1 MAGFPTELFIAF
13 VAVMA
18 IIGAGVVY
26 NAWRVRDPAPK
37 GPTWS
42 QVAAERGLIRR
53 DSRRCVGPIDG
64 FEVSVTLDRSKSA
77 AASLHLEISGGLP
90 SGLSL
95 WPRTVS
101 PSGLQTT
108 GEEVQVG
115 DRAFDDAFS
124 VRGDEQEILVRL
136 DATTRA
142 VLRGAARSPWAF
154 ERGVWWQTVWSVSGE
169 DLERHLDEGLLI
181 TRALRGDDGAE
192 DRGKEA
198 VVEKIARL
206 AVSDPALGVRQRAFA
221 WLLSF
226 ERTHPLTRAALEAA
240 CRDRD
245 QDIQL
250 MAARELGH
258 LETLARLAATASE
271 PIRLEALEL
280 LVRQAPSDELTR
292 RFLDEILRK
301 TGPADGPDRPIRKA
315 ALSLIEELAL
325 ADFEATLVTLLDE
338 HDDDLRVRVMRTL
351 GRVGSLD
358 AVSALLPFRELIVGF
373 SLKDAARMAIFE
385 IQARVGGPDHGSL
398 SLAEV
403 GGELALVERPSR

>member
-18 IIGAGVVY
+18 VIGAGVVY

-42 QVAAERGLIRR
+42 QVAAERGLTRR
-53 DSRRCVGPIDG
+53 DARCYAGEIDG
-64 FEVSVTLDRSKSA
+64 FEVRVTLDRSKSA
-77 AASLHLEISGGLP
+77 AASLHLEFSGGLP
-90 SGLSL
+90 SSLSL

-101 PSGLQTT
+101 PSGLQTMDV
-108 GEEVQVG
+108 EVQVG
-115 DRAFDDAFS
+115 DALFDDALA
-124 VRGDEQEILVRL
+124 VRGDEQEAFAKL

-142 VLRGAARSPWAF
+142 VLRGAASSHWVF
-154 ERGVWWQTVWSVSGE
+154 DRGVWRQTVWSVSGE
-169 DLERHLDEGLLI
+169 DLERHLDEALLI
-181 TRALRGDDGAE
+181 VRALRGDDGAK
-192 DRGKEA
+192 DRGAEL

-206 AVSDPALGVRQRAFA
+206 AASDPALGVRRRALA
-221 WLLSF
+221 WLLCF
-226 ERTHPLTRAALEAA
+226 ERTHPATRTALEAV

-250 MAARELGH
+250 VAARELGH
-258 LETLARLAATASE
+258 LETLSRLAATASE
-271 PIRLEALEL
+271 KIRLEALEL
-280 LVRQAPSDELTR
+280 LVRQAPSDPLTR
-292 RFLDEILRK
+292 RILDEILRK
-301 TGPADGPDRPIRKA
+301 TGPADGPDRPIREA

-325 ADFEATLVTLLDE
+325 AGFEATLMTLLDE

-358 AVSALLPFRELIVGF
+358 AVPALLPFRELIVGF

-385 IQARVGGPDHGSL
+385 IQARAGGPDHGSL
-398 SLAEV
+398 SLAEG
-403 GGELALVERPSR
+403 GGELAIVEPPAG